1 MNQPV
6 NILKA
11 IRSFRFAG
19 IGIYS
24 LFRHENNARIHL
36 IVAIL
41 VVICG
46 ILVHLT
52 GLEWCV
58 IVIQI
63 ALVWAAEGINT
74 SIEKLADVVSPQYH
88 PTIKIVKDLAAA
100 AVLILSISAII
111 VGSIILVPK
120 LFDLIFI

>member
-1 MNQPV
+1 MNQPI

-41 VVICG
+41 VIISG
-46 ILVHLT
+46 ILVHLSA
-52 GLEWCV
+52 LEWCV

-63 ALVWAAEGINT
+63 ALVWAAEAFNT
-74 SIEKLADVVSPQYH
+74 AIEKLADVVSPQFH

-100 AVLILSISAII
+100 AVLILSISAVI
-111 VGSIILVPK
+111 VGCIILAPK
-120 LFDLIFI
+120 LFALI

>member
-19 IGIYS
+19 TGIYS

-41 VVICG
+41 VIIGG
-46 ILVHLT
+46 IIARLS

-63 ALVWAAEGINT
+63 ALVWAAEAINT
-74 SIEKLADVVSPQYH
+74 AIEKLADVVSPQYH

-100 AVLILSISAII
+100 AVLFLSISAVI
-111 VGSIILVPK
+111 VGSIILLPK
-120 LFDLIFI
+120 LFDLIFV